1 MLERPITEY
10 LSWDETK
17 NVSSFVRE
25 QGTKQFI
32 AVYNE
37 WKDRGGD
44 PFKWGDEVR
53 NYSSNEMVYI

>member
-10 LSWDETK
+10 LLCDETK

-37 WKDRGGD
+37 WKDRDGD
-44 PFKWGDEVR
+44 PFKWGDEVGF
-53 NYSSNEMVYI
+53 